1 MKTGISM
8 AAAGWQRQSTT
19 LGENKKNKVRQ
30 MRLIRINIY
39 FTCYGMGATTI
50 DIPRIH
56 SP

>member
-39 FTCYGMGATTI
+39 FTCYGTGATTI